1 MATKQENTALIEHL
15 LKTIGRLVV
24 NAAVCDLILFSTFKV
39 ISGCESKIASAIYF
53 SSETLNAKTKF
64 IRRILDA
71 NKDQTEKTI
80 VGHIVDA
87 TENAQKPRNEL
98 SHANVQVSP
107 DGKKLLRLNARHQ
120 AQPGTQ
126 ITGPYLSGLLKRST
140 QAHIAALRAYQ
151 ELCQKRGIPP
161 VVSHE

>member
-15 LKTIGRLVV
+15 LKTIGMLVV